1 MNFRSRVGC
10 AISVGAMLAA
20 PAIAAPIYNNL
31 TPNNMM
37 AVASR
42 PGVSAFEIEAADDFV
57 LTSQTAITSASFV
70 GLVVPGTFGAPTVSE
85 IVVEIYRVFPK
96 DSDTSRT
103 PNVPTRANSPSDVAL
118 DSRDSAV
125 PNKLTFTTALLAPT
139 FTANNSVQPGGI
151 HPSPNQTTDGNGS
164 ITGQEVQFNVT
175 FTAPLDLPADHY
187 FFVPQV
193 ELTNGGQFYWL
204 SASRPISGSG
214 TTPFAPDLQEWTRDQ
229 FLDPDWLRVG
239 TDIVGGT
246 PAPTFNAA
254 FSLDGTTVPEP
265 STIALFGLALALLG
279 VSRWRAQKGLG
290 CEALSGY
297 SFQGIRLG

>member
-1 MNFRSRVGC
+1 
-10 AISVGAMLAA
+10 
-20 PAIAAPIYNNL
+20 
-31 TPNNMM
+31 
-37 AVASR
+37 
-42 PGVSAFEIEAADDFV
+42 
-57 LTSQTAITSASFV
+57 
-70 GLVVPGTFGAPTVSE
+70 
-85 IVVEIYRVFPK
+85 
-96 DSDTSRT
+96 
-103 PNVPTRANSPSDVAL
+103 
-118 DSRDSAV
+118 
-125 PNKLTFTTALLAPT
+125 
-139 FTANNSVQPGGI
+139 VQPGGI